1 MTPGRGR
8 LAGAFLLL
16 GAAGGALTA
25 LAVLAFGRTIPGTAA
40 TLAAGVVIAALFGAW
55 KLVDAM
61 LLRRLGALAA
71 EARLV
76 AHGTAESRIPPGRYA
91 ALAPLPEAV
100 NELGEKLAQAGQ
112 RVEEAVAQSTLR
124 VEEQKGRLAA
134 ILNDLH
140 DGVVV
145 CNLEHQILL
154 YNRGALALLGLR
166 GGLGLGR
173 NLLQLVMPDPV
184 LHALERLR
192 RPQGQDAAGAEE
204 RHAQVL
210 TAPAQGEAL
219 LRGRMGLVVTGE
231 QVTGYVLTLSDA
243 TAELSTLGR
252 CDALL
257 RDATEGLRQPVANL
271 RAAAETLAD
280 TPELPPESRAEFE
293 RVILEQA
300 ETLSARLETIA
311 DEYRGIAGRLWPMA
325 DLDTAGLVTLVAF
338 RAARGGRVVTAAGEP
353 GALHGDRHSL
363 VLLFGHL
370 VDRAGQELGVQDFE
384 ICAEPGTSRMYLDLS
399 WSGPV
404 VPAGVLAAWS
414 EDPLEGALDGL
425 TLGDV
430 LQRHHS
436 DLWSETVGEGRARLR
451 MPLPPAA
458 RPQPAL
464 AAPAL
469 ASARPEFFDFDLL
482 HQPLATGALGRT
494 PLDKLGFVVFD
505 TETTGLN
512 PSGGDALL
520 SIGGVRVLNGR
531 ILTGETFDALV
542 DPKRPIPPAS
552 IRFHGITED
561 MVRGRPPVEEVLPG
575 FRAFVDDAVLVAHNA
590 AFDLKFLRMSEK
602 RAGVR
607 FDNPVLD
614 TMILSRYLQGDEGA
628 HALDA
633 LAARLGVPIEGRH
646 SALGDAMATAA
657 IFLRLVGMLK
667 ERGIVTLDDA
677 IRRSN
682 MEVELRARGHVF

>member
-1 MTPGRGR
+1 MKPGGGR
-8 LAGAFLLL
+8 LAGGFLLL
-16 GAAGGALTA
+16 GGAAGALVALVVLVFGA
-25 LAVLAFGRTIPGTAA
+25 TIPGTAA
-40 TLAAGVVIAALFGAW
+40 ALAAGVVVASLAAAW

-61 LLRRLGALAA
+61 LLRRLAALAA
-71 EARLV
+71 ETRLV
-76 AHGTAESRIPPGRYA
+76 AHGTAESRILPGRYA

-154 YNRGALALLGLR
+154 YNRGSLALLGLR

-184 LHALERLR
+184 LHALEHLR
-192 RPQGQDAAGAEE
+192 RPQGQDPAVGEE

-210 TAPAQGEAL
+210 TAPAHGQAL
-219 LRGRMGLVVTGE
+219 LRGRMGLVATGD

-243 TAELSTLGR
+243 TLELGTLGR

-271 RAAAETLAD
+271 RAAAETLTD
-280 TPELPPESRAEFE
+280 TPELPPDQRAEFE
-293 RVILEQA
+293 RVILA
-300 ETLSARLETIA
+300 EAEALSARVEAIA
-311 DEYRGIAGRLWPMA
+311 EEYQDISARLWPMA
-325 DLDTAGLVTLVAF
+325 DLDTADLVTLVAF
-338 RAARGGRVVTAAGEP
+338 RAARGGRLVVAVGDPAS
-353 GALHGDRHSL
+353 LHGDRHSL
-363 VLLFGHL
+363 VLLFDHL
-370 VDRAGQELGVQDFE
+370 VERAGRELGVREFE
-384 ICAEPGTSRMYLDLS
+384 IRAEPAASRLYLDLC

-404 VPAGVLAAWS
+404 VPAGLLAAWS
-414 EDPLEGALDGL
+414 EDRLEGALDGL

-436 DLWSETVGEGRARLR
+436 DLWSEAIGEGRARLR
-451 MPLPPAA
+451 MPLPAA
-458 RPQPAL
+458 RQPQL
-464 AAPAL
+464 GAPAL

-482 HQPLATGALGRT
+482 HQPLATGARGRT
-494 PLDKLGFVVFD
+494 PLDRLGFVVFD

-512 PSGGDALL
+512 PSGGDALI

-542 DPKRPIPPAS
+542 DPKRPIPAAS
-552 IRFHGITED
+552 IRFHGITDE
-561 MVRGRPPVEEVLPG
+561 MVRGRPPIEAVLPG
-575 FRAFVDDAVLVAHNA
+575 FRDFVDDAVLVAHNA
-590 AFDLKFLRMSEK
+590 AFDLKFLRLSEE

-633 LAARLGVPIEGRH
+633 LAARLGVPIQGRH
-646 SALGDAMATAA
+646 SALGDAMATAG
-657 IFLRLVGMLK
+657 ILLRLIGMLK

-682 MEVELRARGHVF
+682 MQVELRARGQVF